1 MNMQGFVGVVILTL
15 VNVVIGVVG
24 YYIGAIDKES
34 YGTSRYMDGLMDGYE
49 KRKVEE
55 MFNSIEEEEMN
66 DYE

>member
-1 MNMQGFVGVVILTL
+1 MQGFVGVVILTL
-15 VNVVIGVVG
+15 VNIVIGVVG
-24 YYIGAIDKES
+24 YYIGTIDKES